1 VGGSWRVP
9 AQPVVHEFEMS
20 ACMPSVRG
28 GRCGGGRT
36 LRSLR
41 RRAQGVRA
49 VVARRRVR
57 REPHFHADSV
67 PRGLRGLRVVRLPRH
82 TRVVRDVGSGG
93 RMRVQP
99 GFHAR
104 GMPVLVQIV
113 RRQLQASVLPR
124 PSDAARRCRR
134 DGRCHLPRARRAIP
148 APAAARALARPVGRL
163 FRRVHAGGRC
173 RSPRQGRR
181 PRVQALARRRRR
193 DARAHLGNL
202 VVQRRFVPAR
212 RAVPAHARAHL
223 QHDACAVDERRAP
236 AAPQIHGRPVLPRA
250 PRPGTASSRQRAA
263 VPV

>member
-1 VGGSWRVP
+1 MRRRP
-9 AQPVVHEFEMS
+9 HAQPASTSTRS
-20 ACMPSVRG
+20 ACG
-28 GRCGGGRT
+28 GRATASATQTPLSCGQRAARPA
-36 LRSLR
+36 RSASR
-41 RRAQGVRA
+41 QAA
-49 VVARRRVR
+49 
-57 REPHFHADSV
+57 
-67 PRGLRGLRVVRLPRH
+67 RH

-124 PSDAARRCRR
+124 P
-134 DGRCHLPRARRAIP
+134 GVQ
-148 APAAARALARPVGRL
+148 PAAVAGTVDATFRELVERFPHLRPRVLLARPVGRL